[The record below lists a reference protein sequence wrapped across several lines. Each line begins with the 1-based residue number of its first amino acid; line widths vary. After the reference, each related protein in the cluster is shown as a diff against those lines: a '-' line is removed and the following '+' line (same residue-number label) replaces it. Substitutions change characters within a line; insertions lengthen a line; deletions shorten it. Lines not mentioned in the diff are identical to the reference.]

1 MRATH
6 LRQVDLNLLHA
17 LHALLEERHVTRAA
31 KRCFLSQ
38 PAMSRALERLQETF
52 GDPLLIRSGRAYER
66 TARGNEL
73 LKELE
78 TLLPRLEAMVRGEE
92 FRPERSEERFRVA
105 LTDHASMILMPP
117 LLGKIR
123 VEAPNV
129 KIVTSPW
136 GDQSYDDLTA
146 GRVDVVL
153 CAESSPP
160 ALETEFLFELDFVC
174 VIGCNQKFCANR
186 LTLEQYLR
194 LPHVLVETW
203 AGQQTLVDRPLAQLG
218 VKRRVVLSVPFFV
231 PSMFAVAYTD
241 MVVTLPRRL
250 VTAVGT
256 IPGVRLAEPPREI
269 KPFPYFMTW
278 HPRLTA
284 EPPHAWFRE
293 RLGLAART
301 L

>member
-31 KRCFLSQ
+31 QRCFLSQ
-38 PAMSRALERLQETF
+38 SAMSRALERLQETF

-66 TARGNEL
+66 TARGNDL
-73 LKELE
+73 LRELE
-78 TLLPRLEAMVRGEE
+78 ALLPRLEAMVRGEE
-92 FRPERSEERFRVA
+92 FRPEISEERFRVA

-117 LLGKIR
+117 LLRKIR
-123 VEAPNV
+123 AEAPKV

-136 GDQSYDDLTA
+136 GNQSYDDLAA
-146 GRVDVVL
+146 GRIDVVL

-160 ALETEFLFELDFVC
+160 ALETEVLFELDFVC
-174 VIGCNQKFCANR
+174 VIGSNQKFR
-186 LTLEQYLR
+186 RKQLTMEQYLL

-231 PSMFAVAYTD
+231 PSIFAVAHTD
-241 MVVTLPRRL
+241 MAVTLPRRL
-250 VTAVGT
+250 VAALGT

-278 HPRLTA
+278 HPRLTS
-284 EPPHAWFRE
+284 EPSHAWFRK
-293 RLGLAART
+293 RLRLAART